1 MARRKNDQE
10 QAAPAEIKCE
20 NCHNF
25 TGYAH
30 RFECAKAHTQENFI
44 FFVRS
49 SCEDF
54 SLMSREELI
63 FKRFKNSSWRYGS
76 ELVKNKK
83 SVVRRTATSL
93 RSAMSE
99 FEKFLTLEQCTAISN
114 AAAVFDQIGNELAV
128 VAGMAAKYKAEK
140 DAEYERER
148 LAELDKV
155 SDGFFGIAGPAKIVE
170 LSNALDSF
178 YAEEGKKWY
187 QDILGHKDGYYYS
200 NDRLGDRLANWRADP
215 TNKNLLSLK
224 REAAKYV
231 TKLTDGFNR
240 LSSEP
245 TLNHFYEFMAWKTR
259 QMEIDKVIE
268 ADPNIVKLHPI
279 KRR

>member
-1 MARRKNDQE
+1 MPRRKNDQE

-25 TGYAH
+25 TGYSH

-63 FKRFKNSSWRYGS
+63 FKRFKNSSWTYGS

-99 FEKFLTLEQCTAISN
+99 FEKFLTLEQCTAISS
-114 AAAVFDQIGNELAV
+114 AAAGAATAPGHGACTALA
-128 VAGMAAKYKAEK
+128 
-140 DAEYERER
+140 
-148 LAELDKV
+148 
-155 SDGFFGIAGPAKIVE
+155 
-170 LSNALDSF
+170 
-178 YAEEGKKWY
+178 
-187 QDILGHKDGYYYS
+187 
-200 NDRLGDRLANWRADP
+200 
-215 TNKNLLSLK
+215 
-224 REAAKYV
+224 
-231 TKLTDGFNR
+231 
-240 LSSEP
+240 
-245 TLNHFYEFMAWKTR
+245 
-259 QMEIDKVIE
+259 
-268 ADPNIVKLHPI
+268 
-279 KRR
+279 